1 MRLDDGSLQ
10 AGGELNWREAAAG
23 ALLVIVL
30 ALVLVATF
38 SSLDYTWNWRGVWEY
53 RERLWRGW
61 LATLGIS
68 SLALLGSLAMGT
80 LAALA
85 RRSRWLLLRQASIL
99 YVEVVRGTPLLVQIL
114 VLYYAVFEVVRLRD
128 AFTSGV
134 LILSL
139 FSGAYMAEILRA
151 GIESVGKSQ
160 WDSAKAVGFTRW
172 QAYRFVVAPQALR
185 HILPPL
191 AGQLASLVKDSSLL
205 SIIAIGEFTLAAR
218 DIDSL
223 TLSPFESYL
232 PLALGYLAITLPV
245 SLAARRLERK
255 FRYET

>member
-1 MRLDDGSLQ
+1 MP
-10 AGGELNWREAAAG
+10 GESAG
-23 ALLVIVL
+23 ALRAVAGCLLLMALL
-30 ALVLVATF
+30 ALGLVWAF
-38 SSLDYTWNWRGVWEY
+38 SSLDYAWNWGGVWEY

-68 SLALLGSLAMGT
+68 AASLCGSLAIGVVV
-80 LAALA
+80 ALGRRA
-85 RRSRWLLLRQASIL
+85 RFLLVRQAAAL
-99 YVEVVRGTPLLVQIL
+99 YVELVRGTPLLVQIL

-134 LILSL
+134 LILSV

-151 GIESVGKSQ
+151 GIESIGKSQ
-160 WDSAKAVGFTRW
+160 WDSARAVGFTRW
-172 QAYRFVVAPQALR
+172 QTYRYVVFPQAVR
-185 HILPPL
+185 HVLPPM

-205 SIIAIGEFTLAAR
+205 SVIAIGEFTLAAR

-245 SLAARRLERK
+245 SMAARHLEEK